1 MRKRKK
7 KKEEEK
13 EEEEKEEETKGEDL
27 RHYEQQVVWPTKD
40 VGDISDML
48 QIKGKDDVHMVYG
61 VQEGDWL
68 KLTREKQKLMNK
80 KRKMKKKRKRP
91 WRKSYI
97 SPRCGSYHPL
107 VSGCLSGK
115 RSLKNLEQDKKFKE
129 RDIPG
134 RLQQPDASFHSER
147 NHQGNMMRQDK
158 KRRRKRKR
166 KTQQSRI

>member
-1 MRKRKK
+1 MICYELVSSMELLDA
-7 KKEEEK
+7 KEEEEEE

-97 SPRCGSYHPL
+97 SPRCGLHWQTFL
-107 VSGCLSGK
+107 LTLLSCVHYRG
-115 RSLKNLEQDKKFKE
+115 
-129 RDIPG
+129 
-134 RLQQPDASFHSER
+134 
-147 NHQGNMMRQDK
+147 
-158 KRRRKRKR
+158 
-166 KTQQSRI
+166 